1 MAIGNG
7 VVVRFFADTS
17 SAQMGINKL
26 NTALGT
32 SLGPSDKL
40 TRSFGFMQ
48 AALIAG
54 ATAAGAFA
62 IKLGTDAVQAAMAEE
77 KELTKLN
84 TTLENLGFGAA
95 SNSVNQFIDD
105 LQYVSATS
113 DSVLRPSFD
122 RLIRAT
128 KDVGEAQRVLK
139 IALDVS
145 AGTGKDLATV
155 ANALGKAYEGNTGAL
170 GRLGVGLD
178 KATLKSGD
186 LDTITGTLAKTFAG
200 QSAKAAGTLSG
211 KIETLNIAA
220 DELKE
225 AFGQGLIG
233 NVDGTTVA
241 IDNATQAMRDAQ
253 PKARDLGGQISGL
266 GLLALEASSRVQ
278 ILWTAISR
286 GDLGLLREY
295 VMALSETNNVEMDKV
310 AAKVRGIGQQFTYSQ
325 YAAYGA
331 AAAARTVVDS
341 YGDAATR
348 AARLADE
355 QARAAAAADKHKD
368 KLTGGGGL
376 KEALEAT
383 SPAMR
388 DQIDLLRQNID
399 LLTGEN
405 GVVAS
410 LGKAL
415 QAYNDYRTGIE
426 SSLKGGASLSSAIS
440 EAKNNAT
447 EIARLDQA
455 IADALD
461 PEALAK
467 AIAERNAFAGSADVA
482 AIYAKQLGDV
492 QSFNTALTNL
502 ATQLP
507 ATPGAAALI
516 QQFASAGANSASA
529 FLSTMSVQTAMNL
542 ATSLEAASKSATGSA
557 NILAQHFYGEGVNAQ
572 IQLVEGM
579 VTQIQKDEKKLRKLG
594 QKIGQPI
601 GEALKAEITAAL
613 NEALAAA
620 ASARAA
626 AAAPIVVNNNFN
638 GIVGDPVAT
647 GKAVA
652 KTVATAAARTS

>member
-1 MAIGNG
+1 MGIGNG

-17 SAQMGINKL
+17 SAQMGIGKL

-48 AALIAG
+48 GALIAG

-95 SNSVNQFIDD
+95 SNSVNRFIDD
-105 LQYVSATS
+105 LQYTSATA
-113 DSVLRPSFD
+113 DSVLRPAFD
-122 RLIRAT
+122 RLVRST
-128 KDVGEAQRVLK
+128 RDVGEAQRVLK

-155 ANALGKAYEGNTGAL
+155 ANALGKAYDGNTGAL
-170 GRLGVGLD
+170 GRLGIGLD

-186 LDTITGTLAKTFAG
+186 LDVITDTLSKRFAG
-200 QSAKAAGTLSG
+200 QSTKAANTLSG
-211 KIETLNIAA
+211 KIDTLKIAT
-220 DELKE
+220 DELIE
-225 AFGQGLIG
+225 AFGQGLVGATDDSTAAMDDAIG
-233 NVDGTTVA
+233 K
-241 IDNATQAMRDAQ
+241 MRDMQ
-253 PKARDLGGQISGL
+253 PAARDLGGIINDVGYA
-266 GLLALEASSRVQ
+266 ALFAADQFIAMGRAIGNGRWDLVLE
-278 ILWTAISR
+278 LFTAGR
-286 GDLGLLREY
+286 GNENF
-295 VMALSETNNVEMDKV
+295 VADKI
-310 AAKVRGIGQQFTYSQ
+310 RSIGQQFTYSQ

-331 AAAARTVVDS
+331 QRATDAVSSS
-341 YGDAATR
+341 YSDAATR

-368 KLTGGGGL
+368 KLTGTGGGV
-376 KEALEAT
+376 KKALEET
-383 SPAMR
+383 NPAMQ
-388 DQIDLLRQNID
+388 DQINLLKQNID

-415 QAYNDYRTGIE
+415 QAYNDYRSGIE

-440 EAKNNAT
+440 EAQSNAT
-447 EIARLDQA
+447 EIARLDKA

-467 AIAERNAFAGSADVA
+467 AIAERNAFAGSTDVA

-507 ATPGAAALI
+507 QTAGAAALI
-516 QQFASAGANSASA
+516 QQFASAGASSASA
-529 FLSTMSVQTAMNL
+529 FLGSLSVETATKL
-542 ATSLEAASKSATGSA
+542 ATSIEAASKSATGTA
-557 NILAQHFYGEGVNAQ
+557 YLLADHFYGEGVQAQ
-572 IQLVEGM
+572 IQLVDGM
-579 VTQIQKDEKKLRKLG
+579 ITQIQKDEKKLRKLG

-601 GEALKAEITAAL
+601 GEAMKAEITAAL

-638 GIVGDPVAT
+638 GVVGDPVAT

-652 KTVATAAARTS
+652 KTVATATARTS